1 MTLTENEF
9 IELTNKFS
17 QYKNNFSYDGK
28 KALFKYLEEF
38 EEDTG
43 EKIEFDYIVLCC
55 DYSEHDNLNELLENY
70 KDIDTIEQLEERTN
84 IIKFNNK
91 YIIKEF

>member
-1 MTLTENEF
+1 MIMTLTENEF

-55 DYSEHDNLNELLENY
+55 DYSEYHLYLLRQ
-70 KDIDTIEQLEERTN
+70 KDIFYN
-84 IIKFNNK
+84 
-91 YIIKEF
+91 